1 MLPPF
6 QVRNE
11 PELGDVHLDRKE
23 QYDELIDEHPVAALG
38 YVDDDDGEVITVRS
52 SPLLCA
58 KTPRA
63 DPAIGWIFYGTF

>member
-6 QVRNE
+6 QIRNE
-11 PELGDVHLDRKE
+11 PELADVRLDRKE

-52 SPLLCA
+52 SQLLC
-58 KTPRA
+58 TCEN
-63 DPAIGWIFYGTF
+63 TES